1 MSIPCILIP
10 LLVGLISVVL
20 GYLFGKLGNNNSKEE
35 LISLRDDL
43 NNYKRMNS
51 QLRLDLEKMRNQQ
64 GGKENRI
71 EGNSESTSSIETNL
85 VFDASY
91 AKMIFG
97 KKINE
102 NDFKVIE
109 GIGPKIE
116 ELFKTS
122 GILTWKALSETSV
135 DRCKEILTKAG
146 DRFQF
151 HDPGTWPRQAKL
163 AFEGKWDELK
173 EWQNTLEGGRE
184 K

>member
-20 GYLFGKLGNNNSKEE
+20 GYFFGKIGNNNSKEE

-71 EGNSESTSSIETNL
+71 EVNSESTLSIETNL

>member
-20 GYLFGKLGNNNSKEE
+20 GYFFGKIGNNNSKEE

-71 EGNSESTSSIETNL
+71 EVNSESTSSIETNL

-97 KKINE
+97 KKLM
-102 NDFKVIE
+102 KM
-109 GIGPKIE
+109 
-116 ELFKTS
+116 T
-122 GILTWKALSETSV
+122 
-135 DRCKEILTKAG
+135 
-146 DRFQF
+146 
-151 HDPGTWPRQAKL
+151 
-163 AFEGKWDELK
+163 LK
-173 EWQNTLEGGRE
+173 
-184 K
+184 

>member
-20 GYLFGKLGNNNSKEE
+20 GYFFGKISNNNSKEE

-71 EGNSESTSSIETNL
+71 EVNSESTSSIETNL

-135 DRCKEILTKAG
+135 DRCKEILAKAG
-146 DRFQF
+146 NRFQF